1 MSENSVQLIT
11 QVNDVV
17 VVGGC
22 MYKSGFIVVTAQ
34 STYNTERHLNKYFLH
49 YTKFQ
54 NKSLSLL
61 VAFVIS
67 RRSQR

>member
-1 MSENSVQLIT
+1 MSKSSVELMT

-34 STYNTERHLNKYFLH
+34 STYNTERHLNK
-49 YTKFQ
+49 
-54 NKSLSLL
+54 
-61 VAFVIS
+61 
-67 RRSQR
+67 